1 MADMI
6 PSKTLA
12 LTEKLISLSSVTP
25 DDKGCQ
31 QHLIDLLT
39 PLVAR
44 SGRRFQFG
52 RLCSR

>member
-1 MADMI
+1 MT

-39 PLVAR
+39 PLGFKPAKPSNR
-44 SGRRFQFG
+44 TA
-52 RLCSR
+52 